1 MTQTLSRSVRRELQI
16 ANFEQKLNQELFESV
31 IPFWEKYSLDKEFG
45 GFFNCLD
52 YDGTV
57 YDKRKHIWMQGRQT
71 WLFAKLY
78 RTVKPRDR
86 WLEIAKIGMDFL
98 TNHAER
104 EDGRV
109 YFEMT
114 QNGTPIYL
122 QRKIF
127 SECFFTMALAEYSLA
142 TSSDRYR
149 EHVQMSF
156 ERIWQWSKDLSQL
169 GRPHYDGAPVVHS
182 LAIPMILLN
191 LIEEVAGN
199 NMSPY
204 YSKRVDI
211 CIDNILRHV
220 RKKQKVVLENTGPNG
235 EYLSHSYDGRLLNP
249 GHAIEAGWFLQHWAL
264 KRGDK
269 ELSETAANII
279 RWSFDKG
286 WDSKY
291 GGIFY
296 FLDSEGYSPVQLEWS
311 QKLWWPHTEALYATL
326 QNLTL
331 FGHEDDKRRF
341 QLVREYTFTHFP
353 DEEHGGWFG
362 YLNRRGE
369 INQYFKGGPYK
380 GCFHVP
386 RSLYLCLKWLGKF

>member
-1 MTQTLSRSVRRELQI
+1 MNEKPSEKSKKKINLSEFK
-16 ANFEQKLNQELFESV
+16 AKLKYELFESV
-31 IPFWEKYSLDKEFG
+31 LPFWETHSPDKNYG

-52 YDGTV
+52 YDGNI
-57 YDKRKHIWMQGRQT
+57 YDTRKHIWLQGRQT

-78 RTVKPRDR
+78 RTVEPNER
-86 WLEIAKIGMDFL
+86 WLEIAKSGIKFL
-98 TNHAER
+98 ISHAER

-127 SECFFTMALAEYSLA
+127 TECFFTMALAEYGRA
-142 TSSDRYR
+142 TSSDRYI
-149 EHVQMSF
+149 EHARTSF

-169 GRPHYDGAPVVHS
+169 GRPHYDGSPVMHS

-191 LIEEVAGN
+191 LIEEISGN
-199 NMSPY
+199 NMAN

-211 CIDNILRHV
+211 CIDKILQHV
-220 RKKQKVVLENTGPNG
+220 DSKRKIVLENTGPDG

-249 GHAIEAGWFLQHWAL
+249 GHAIETGWFLQHWAL
-264 KRGDK
+264 KREDHD
-269 ELSETAANII
+269 LSLTAADII
-279 RWSFDKG
+279 RWMFDKG
-286 WDSKY
+286 WDSKH

-296 FLDSEGYSPVQLEWS
+296 FLDSENYSPVQLEWS

-331 FGHEDDKRRF
+331 FGREDDKKRF
-341 QLVREYTFTHFP
+341 NLVREYTLTHFP

-369 INQYFKGGPYK
+369 INQHFKGGPYK

-386 RSLYLCLKWLGKF
+386 RSLYLCLKWLDEI